1 MSRSKL
7 RGIKPIEIKLFIEE
21 SHKVCSVNSGKK
33 AINLLKTN
41 NYDLLLCD
49 LVMPDMSEKDV
60 IKSLTS
66 LSNRP
71 KVRLI
76 TGWRHKIEDAEKDGL
91 EIDFIVK
98 KPFNLSK

>member
-1 MSRSKL
+1 
-7 RGIKPIEIKLFIEE
+7 
-21 SHKVCSVNSGKK
+21 
-33 AINLLKTN
+33 
-41 NYDLLLCD
+41 
-49 LVMPDMSEKDV
+49 MPGMSEKDV